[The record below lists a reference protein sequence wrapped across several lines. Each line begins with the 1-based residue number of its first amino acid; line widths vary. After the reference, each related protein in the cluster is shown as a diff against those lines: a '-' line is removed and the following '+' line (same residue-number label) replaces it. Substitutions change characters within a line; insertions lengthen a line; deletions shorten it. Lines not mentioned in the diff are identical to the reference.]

1 MRLSPWFALPLLVA
15 FGPCRRASGPS
26 TSEDPVSVADQV
38 RFNADPQEEGLQV
51 RLTEADPAAESRVAA
66 PLATTTPL
74 SEAETSALVARLP
87 PMPTA
92 PEDERALRLRE
103 KSLPPPRTGATVS
116 MDFPPAVE
124 VIKPVVETGPLT
136 VLRYAP
142 EGEVPLAPHLSVTF
156 SQPMVALTS
165 VEEAAKSVPV
175 TLSPEP
181 PGQWRW
187 VGAQTLLFE
196 PEDRFPMATEYKVTV
211 KAGTRSATGGA
222 LAQAADFSFAT
233 PPVKVLSATPFAD
246 VVGLE
251 PTIVLRFDQDVDVGV
266 LVPTLTLTSRK
277 GAVPLRLATEQ
288 EIADDASAAAARDEA
303 AETGHTRRWVALR
316 PAQALTRDTAYTL
329 VIPVG
334 TASAEGPRR
343 TTEEYSAELRTYG
356 PFVLKES
363 RCGYQ
368 DRCTP
373 QTPFELRF
381 SNPVDAKKLTR
392 AQVEVSP
399 EIPGM
404 NLAAYGDRVY
414 VYGEKA
420 GETTYTVTIK
430 PELTDGFGQTFGE
443 SKRLTFK
450 VGPADP
456 RLSWGYGDVV
466 TLDPEAKPALTA
478 VSVGQKVLKLE
489 VRRVSPQD
497 WMAYAIW
504 QRDQRWAERPKALPG
519 QLLASKDVAVTGA
532 GGAAVE
538 SLIDLSPYLKEGRGA
553 LLVRVVGPE
562 RRDRWDRQELI
573 TWVQATELGLTA
585 FNDGEQLLV
594 WATGLRD
601 GRALAGVEVQ
611 LQSGGPSAVSDAT
624 GLARLKLP
632 ERAQQAGVL
641 TAKVGDDVALLP
653 PNNSVYWYE
662 DYSMWQAAP
671 GEDHLSWLTFDD
683 RGLYRPGE
691 TARVK
696 GWIRR
701 VKPGPKGDVRGLGD
715 GARAVKWLLRDSV
728 GNELQKGEV
737 MLSALGGFDLSL
749 NLPPTMNLGTGYV
762 ELELVGGE
770 LDGGEFTHPINVQ
783 EFRRP
788 EFEVGMSVGEGPYV
802 LGERFLATVTASYFA
817 GGGLASAPAQ
827 WEARASGG
835 SYSPPNHEGWSFGP
849 WTPWW
854 LFWRGDGPSG
864 GFPETFTSLEGV
876 TDASGGHTV
885 SVDPHSLKPA
895 RPVNLSLQ
903 ATVTDLNRQAWTQTQ
918 QITIHPSRVYVG
930 ARMARPFVKVGE
942 DVDAELV
949 AVGIDGERLTGVQLS
964 ARLVRIT
971 WEQVAGV
978 HQEVETEVASC
989 APTSGPAPAP
999 CALKPDR
1006 GGSYR
1011 LIVTAKD
1018 AEGRPTR
1025 TDMQVYVQGPD
1036 AAVDRSL
1043 SQEEVQV
1050 VPDKRE
1056 YAVGDVAELLIQ
1068 APFYP
1073 AEGLMTLR
1081 RDGLLREERFVMEG
1095 PSHSVKVPIEEGM
1108 TPNLFVQVNLVGRAK
1123 RELDGADPAA
1133 LPSRPAYASGQVEL
1147 KVPPLT
1153 RALTVEVKPRLTALE
1168 PGGATSLDLRVTDA
1182 AGQPVTDAELAV
1194 VVVDEAVLALSGYQL
1209 PDPLEVFYASRG
1221 AGVND
1226 HHQRAQVSLATTGLY
1241 GTMSPT
1247 GGEGDGFG
1255 YGGLGLSGSGVGGGG
1270 YGGGLGA
1277 TRSLETAAMVPAEPM
1292 AAAPP
1297 SPVARERAE
1306 GSPKAEKPMADTTE
1320 RKNAPDVAGV
1330 VAMRADF
1337 SALALFAP
1345 EEKTGADGR
1354 VSVELKLPDNLTR
1367 YRVMVVAVR
1376 GEQQF
1381 GSGEGALTARKPL
1394 MVRPS
1399 APRFLNFGDTF
1410 ELPILVQNQTESSM
1424 VVELVV
1430 RAHNLGLDGQDAVS
1444 PAAGRRVTV
1453 PANDRVEV
1461 RIPAAARRVGAARA
1475 QVLVVSGGA
1484 NDAATVELPVYTPAT
1499 TEAFAT
1505 YGVLDDGAVRQ
1516 PVKAPSGVWKE
1527 VGGLEVTTAST
1538 ALQSLTDA
1546 FIYLVKYPYGC
1557 AEQVASRLLSTVA
1570 LKDVLAAFKAEG
1582 LPPEAELQAA
1592 MARDVE
1598 RLAQLQSG
1606 NGGWGFWRSN
1616 ERSWPYTSLHVTHTL
1631 VRAKAKGVAVPED
1644 TLRRALGYVGNI
1656 ERHIPDWYSEESRR
1670 AILAYAIYV
1679 RHLAGSNVSDDAR
1692 ALVRRGGGIEGLSM
1706 EAQAW
1711 ILPALAAGRDEQ
1723 SVDFILR
1730 HWGNRVEE
1738 TAGAAHFTTSYSDG
1752 AHVLLHSDRR
1762 ADALI
1767 LEALLTVRPG
1777 DTLIPKIVTGLQAHK
1792 KAGRWGN
1799 TQENAFVL
1807 LALDQYFRQAEAKE
1821 PNFVARV
1828 WLGEDYA
1835 GERTFKGRTTERAS
1849 LTVPMEDVLSFGAGD
1864 LTLTKEGPGRL
1875 YYRLG
1880 MSYAPTDLALEPFEA
1895 GFSVTRRYEAVDDPD
1910 DVRLE
1915 ADGWHVKSGAR
1926 VRVRLT
1932 MVAPAQRAHVALV
1945 DPLPAGFEAINPALA
1960 TTGDLPEDPLAEAAS
1975 SGPWWFWSRTW
1986 YEHQNLRD
1994 ERVEAFASLVWA
2006 GVHEYSYL
2014 ARATTPGAF
2023 VVPPAKAE
2031 EMYSPE
2037 TFGRSG
2043 TVRVFVE

>member
-1 MRLSPWFALPLLVA
+1 MRLSPWFALPLLMA

-26 TSEDPVSVADQV
+26 SSEDPVSAADPV
-38 RFNADPQEEGLQV
+38 RFNADPKEEGLQI
-51 RLTEADPAAESRVAA
+51 RLTEADPAAESRAVA
-66 PLATTTPL
+66 PLAAATPL
-74 SEAETSALVARLP
+74 SAAETSALAGRLP
-87 PMPTA
+87 AMPTS
-92 PEDERALRLRE
+92 PEDARALRLRE
-103 KSLPPPRTGATVS
+103 KSLPPPRTGATVA
-116 MDFPPAVE
+116 MDVPPAVE
-124 VIKPVVETGPLT
+124 VVKPVVESGPLT
-136 VLRYAP
+136 VSRYAP

-165 VEEAAKSVPV
+165 VEEAAKTVPV
-175 TLSPEP
+175 TLTPEP
-181 PGQWRW
+181 PGKWRW

-196 PEDRFPMATEYKVTV
+196 PDDRFPMATEYKVTV
-211 KAGTRSATGGA
+211 KEGTRSATGGVMA
-222 LAQAADFSFAT
+222 AAADFGFAT
-233 PPVKVLSATPFAD
+233 PPVKITSATPFAGI
-246 VVGLE
+246 VGLE
-251 PTIVLRFDQDVDVGV
+251 PTIVLKFDQDVDIAV
-266 LVPTLTLTSRK
+266 LVQTLKLTGRK
-277 GAVPLRLATEQ
+277 MSVPLRLATEQ
-288 EIADDASAAAARDEA
+288 EIADDPVAAIARDEA
-303 AETGHTRRWVALR
+303 AETGHSARWVALR
-316 PAQALTRDTAYTL
+316 PTQPLLRNTPYEL
-329 VIPVG
+329 VLPAG
-334 TASAEGPRR
+334 TPSAEGPRR
-343 TTEEYSAELRTYG
+343 TTADQTYELRTFG
-356 PFVLKES
+356 PLVLEES

-368 DRCTP
+368 DNCTP
-373 QTPFELRF
+373 DTPFELRF
-381 SNPVDAKKLTR
+381 SNPIDAKLLSR
-392 AQVEVSP
+392 AHVEVSP
-399 EIPGM
+399 AIPGM

-414 VYGEKA
+414 VHGQKA
-420 GETTYTVTIK
+420 GDTTYTLTIR
-430 PELTDGFGQTFGE
+430 PELPDSFGQTFGE
-443 SKRLTFK
+443 SKKLTFK

-456 RLSWGYGDVV
+456 SLIWSYGDIV
-466 TLDPEAKPALTA
+466 TLDPEAQPALSA
-478 VSVGQKVLKLE
+478 VSVSQKSLKLE
-489 VRRVSPQD
+489 VRRVGPED
-497 WMAYAIW
+497 WAAYSLW
-504 QRDQRWAERPKALPG
+504 QREQRWAERPGPLPG
-519 QLLASKDVAVTGA
+519 QVLATKDVAVTGA
-532 GGAAVE
+532 GGGAVE
-538 SLIDLSPYLKEGRGA
+538 SLLDLSPYLKEGRGS
-553 LLVRVVGPE
+553 LIVRVVGAQ
-562 RRDRWDRQELI
+562 RRDRWDRQELV
-573 TWVQATELGLTA
+573 TWVQATELGLAA
-585 FNDGEQLLV
+585 FHDGEQLLV

-611 LQSGGPSAVSDAT
+611 LQKGGPSAVSDAT

-632 ERAQQAGVL
+632 AEAKKAGVL
-641 TAKVGDDVALLP
+641 TAKIGADQAILP
-653 PNNSVYWYE
+653 PNNNVYWYD
-662 DYSMWQAAP
+662 DYSPWQAVP
-671 GEDHLSWLTFDD
+671 GSDHLSWLTFDD

-701 VKPGPKGDVRGLGD
+701 VTPGPTGDVRGLGD
-715 GARAVKWLLRDSV
+715 GARAVRWILRDSV

-737 MLSALGGFDLSL
+737 MLGRLGGFDLSL
-749 NLPPTMNLGTGYV
+749 SLPPTMNLGTGYV
-762 ELELVGGE
+762 ELALVGGD
-770 LDGGEFTHPINVQ
+770 LDGGAFTHPLSVQ

-788 EFEVGMSVGEGPYV
+788 EFEVGLSVGEGPFV

-817 GGGLASAPAQ
+817 GGGLPSAPAQ

-835 SYSPPNHEGWSFGP
+835 SYSPPNHDGWSFGP

-854 LFWRGDGPSG
+854 MFWRGGLPTG

-895 RPVNLSLQ
+895 RPVSLSLQ
-903 ATVTDLNRQAWTQTQ
+903 ATVTDLNRQAWTKSQD
-918 QITIHPSRVYVG
+918 ITIHPSRVYVG
-930 ARMARPFVKVGE
+930 VRAERPFVKAGE
-942 DVDAELV
+942 TVKTELV
-949 AVGIDGERLTGVQLS
+949 AVGIDGERLTGVQLN
-964 ARLVRIT
+964 ARLVLLK
-971 WEQVAGV
+971 WEQVAGE
-978 HQEVETEVASC
+978 QKEIEEEVGSC
-989 APTSGPAPAP
+989 APTSGPEPVA
-999 CALKPDR
+999 CALKVEK

-1025 TDMQVYVQGPD
+1025 TDMQIYVQGPD

-1043 SQEEVQV
+1043 AQESVQL

-1068 APFYP
+1068 APFFP
-1073 AEGLMTLR
+1073 AEGLLTLR
-1081 RDGLLREERFVMEG
+1081 RDGLLREERFVME
-1095 PSHSVKVPIEEGM
+1095 SSTHSVKVPIEEGM
-1108 TPNLFVQVNLVGRAK
+1108 VPNLFVQVDLVGRAK
-1123 RELDGADPAA
+1123 RELEGVDPAS
-1133 LPSRPAYASGQVEL
+1133 LPTRPAYASGQVEL

-1182 AGQPVTDAELAV
+1182 KGLPVTDAELAV
-1194 VVVDEAVLALSGYQL
+1194 VVVDESVLALSGYQL

-1221 AGVND
+1221 AGVTD
-1226 HHQRAQVSLATTGLY
+1226 HHQRAQVSLAETGFY
-1241 GTMSPT
+1241 GNKSPS
-1247 GGEGDGFG
+1247 GGDGSFG
-1255 YGGLGLSGSGVGGGG
+1255 YGGLGLEGVGMGGGG
-1270 YGGGLGA
+1270 ASGYGAGPGA
-1277 TRSLETAAMVPAEPM
+1277 PTTT

-1297 SPVARERAE
+1297 SPAE
-1306 GSPKAEKPMADTTE
+1306 PMAE
-1320 RKNAPDVAGV
+1320 RSRGESAAMPKKMMAMDEEKRSVPDVGGV
-1330 VAMRADF
+1330 VAMRTDF

-1345 EEKTGADGR
+1345 EERTGADGR
-1354 VSVELKLPDNLTR
+1354 VSVDVKLPDNLTR

-1376 GEQQF
+1376 GDQQF

-1410 ELPILVQNQTESSM
+1410 DLPVLVQNQTDAPM
-1424 VVELVV
+1424 VVDLVV
-1430 RAHNLGLDGQDAVS
+1430 RAHNLGLDGQDAAA
-1444 PAAGRRVTV
+1444 PIAGRRVTV

-1461 RIPAAARRVGAARA
+1461 RIPAAARQVGTARA

-1505 YGVLDDGAVRQ
+1505 YGVLDEGAVRQ
-1516 PVKAPSGVWKE
+1516 PVKAPAGVWKE
-1527 VGGLEVTTAST
+1527 VGGLEVSASST

-1582 LPPEAELQAA
+1582 LPPEDELQAA

-1598 RLAQLQSG
+1598 RLTQLQG
-1606 NGGWGFWRSN
+1606 GDGGWGFWRSN

-1644 TLRRALGYVGNI
+1644 TLRRALRYVSNI
-1656 ERHIPDWYSEESRR
+1656 ERYIPDWYSEESRR
-1670 AILAYAIYV
+1670 AILAYAVYV
-1679 RHLAGSNVSDDAR
+1679 RHLSGQNASDDAR

-1711 ILPALAAGRDEQ
+1711 VLPALAAGKDEQ

-1730 HWGNRVEE
+1730 HWANRVEE
-1738 TAGAAHFTTSYSDG
+1738 TAGAAHFTTRYADG
-1752 AHVLLHSDRR
+1752 AHVILHSDRR

-1767 LEALLTVRPG
+1767 LEALLNVRPN

-1828 WLGEDYA
+1828 WLGDDYA
-1835 GERTFKGRTTERAS
+1835 GERAFKGRTTERAS
-1849 LTVPMEDVLSFGAGD
+1849 LLVPMEDVQTLGAGD
-1864 LTLTKEGPGRL
+1864 LTLSKDGPGRL

-1880 MSYAPTDLALEPFEA
+1880 MSYAPTDLSLEPFEA
-1895 GFSVTRRYEAVDDPD
+1895 GFAVTRRYEAVDDPE

-1915 ADGWHVKSGAR
+1915 ADGWHIKSGAR

-1932 MVAPAQRAHVALV
+1932 MVAPSQRAHVALV

-1960 TTGDLPEDPLAEAAS
+1960 TTGDLPEDPMAEAAS

-2023 VVPPAKAE
+2023 IVPPAKAE

-2043 TVRVFVE
+2043 TIRVFVE

>member
-1 MRLSPWFALPLLVA
+1 M
-15 FGPCRRASGPS
+15 
-26 TSEDPVSVADQV
+26 
-38 RFNADPQEEGLQV
+38 
-51 RLTEADPAAESRVAA
+51 
-66 PLATTTPL
+66 
-74 SEAETSALVARLP
+74 
-87 PMPTA
+87 
-92 PEDERALRLRE
+92 
-103 KSLPPPRTGATVS
+103 
-116 MDFPPAVE
+116 
-124 VIKPVVETGPLT
+124 
-136 VLRYAP
+136 
-142 EGEVPLAPHLSVTF
+142 
-156 SQPMVALTS
+156 
-165 VEEAAKSVPV
+165 
-175 TLSPEP
+175 
-181 PGQWRW
+181 
-187 VGAQTLLFE
+187 
-196 PEDRFPMATEYKVTV
+196 
-211 KAGTRSATGGA
+211 
-222 LAQAADFSFAT
+222 
-233 PPVKVLSATPFAD
+233 
-246 VVGLE
+246 
-251 PTIVLRFDQDVDVGV
+251 
-266 LVPTLTLTSRK
+266 
-277 GAVPLRLATEQ
+277 
-288 EIADDASAAAARDEA
+288 
-303 AETGHTRRWVALR
+303 
-316 PAQALTRDTAYTL
+316 
-329 VIPVG
+329 
-334 TASAEGPRR
+334 
-343 TTEEYSAELRTYG
+343 
-356 PFVLKES
+356 
-363 RCGYQ
+363 
-368 DRCTP
+368 
-373 QTPFELRF
+373 
-381 SNPVDAKKLTR
+381 
-392 AQVEVSP
+392 
-399 EIPGM
+399 
-404 NLAAYGDRVY
+404 
-414 VYGEKA
+414 
-420 GETTYTVTIK
+420 
-430 PELTDGFGQTFGE
+430 
-443 SKRLTFK
+443 
-450 VGPADP
+450 
-456 RLSWGYGDVV
+456 
-466 TLDPEAKPALTA
+466 
-478 VSVGQKVLKLE
+478 
-489 VRRVSPQD
+489 
-497 WMAYAIW
+497 
-504 QRDQRWAERPKALPG
+504 
-519 QLLASKDVAVTGA
+519 
-532 GGAAVE
+532 
-538 SLIDLSPYLKEGRGA
+538 
-553 LLVRVVGPE
+553 
-562 RRDRWDRQELI
+562 
-573 TWVQATELGLTA
+573 
-585 FNDGEQLLV
+585 
-594 WATGLRD
+594 
-601 GRALAGVEVQ
+601 
-611 LQSGGPSAVSDAT
+611 
-624 GLARLKLP
+624 
-632 ERAQQAGVL
+632 L
-641 TAKVGDDVALLP
+641 TAKVGDDVAILP
-653 PNNSVYWYE
+653 PNNSVYWYD
-662 DYSMWQAAP
+662 DYSPWQAVP

-691 TARVK
+691 TARLK

-728 GNELQKGEV
+728 GNEIQKGEV
-737 MLSALGGFDLSL
+737 MLSKLGGFDLSL
-749 NLPPTMNLGTGYV
+749 NLPATMNLGTGYV
-762 ELELVGGE
+762 ELALVGGD
-770 LDGGEFTHPINVQ
+770 LDGGGFTHPLNVQ

-788 EFEVGMSVGEGPYV
+788 EFEVGMSVGDGPYV

-835 SYSPPNHEGWSFGP
+835 SYSPPNHDGWSFGP

-854 LFWRGDGPSG
+854 MFWRGGGPPS

-903 ATVTDLNRQAWTQTQ
+903 ATVTDLNRQAWTQNQ
-918 QITIHPSRVYVG
+918 QITIHPSRVYIG
-930 ARMARPFVKVGE
+930 ARTARPFVKVGE
-942 DVDAELV
+942 NIDAELV
-949 AVGIDGERLTGVQLS
+949 AVGLDGERLTGVQLS
-964 ARLVRIT
+964 ARLVRLS

-978 HQEVETEVASC
+978 HEEVEIEVASC
-989 APTSGPAPAP
+989 APTSGPEPVS
-999 CALKPDR
+999 CALKPDK

-1043 SQEEVQV
+1043 AQEEVQL

-1056 YAVGDVAELLIQ
+1056 YAVGDVAELMIQ

-1073 AEGLMTLR
+1073 AEGLLSLR

-1095 PSHSVKVPIEEGM
+1095 PTHSVKVPIEEGM
-1108 TPNLFVQVNLVGRAK
+1108 TPNLFVQVNLVGRSK
-1123 RELDGADPAA
+1123 RELEGADPAA

-1147 KVPPLT
+1147 KVPPLL

-1168 PGGATSLDLRVTDA
+1168 PGGTTSLDLRVTDA
-1182 AGQPVTDAELAV
+1182 AGLPVTDAELAV
-1194 VVVDEAVLALSGYQL
+1194 VVVDESVLALTGYQL

-1221 AGVND
+1221 AGVTD
-1226 HHQRAQVSLATTGLY
+1226 HHQRAQVSLATTGLL
-1241 GTMSPT
+1241 GPMSPT

-1255 YGGLGLSGSGVGGGG
+1255 VGGLGLSGTGVGGGG
-1270 YGGGLGA
+1270 YGGAPGLGA
-1277 TRSLETAAMVPAEPM
+1277 TRSLEVAAAMPAEPM
-1292 AAAPP
+1292 SAAPP
-1297 SPVARERAE
+1297 SPVERSRSE
-1306 GSPKAEKPMADTTE
+1306 SKPKAMADADKE
-1320 RKNAPDVAGV
+1320 YKAAPDTGGV
-1330 VAMRADF
+1330 VAMRTDF
-1337 SALALFAP
+1337 SALALFSP

-1410 ELPILVQNQTESSM
+1410 ELPILVQNQTDASM
-1424 VVELVV
+1424 VVDVVV
-1430 RAHNLGLDGQDAVS
+1430 RAHNLGLDGQDAVT

-1461 RIPAAARRVGAARA
+1461 RLPAAARRVGTARA

-1505 YGVLDDGAVRQ
+1505 YGVLDEGAIRQ

-1598 RLAQLQSG
+1598 RLAQLQAG
-1606 NGGWGFWRSN
+1606 DGGWGFWRSN
-1616 ERSWPYTSLHVTHTL
+1616 ERSWPYTTLHVTHTL

-1644 TLRRALGYVGNI
+1644 TLRRALRYVDNI
-1656 ERHIPDWYSEESRR
+1656 ERYIPHWYSEESRR
-1670 AILAYAIYV
+1670 AILAYAVYV
-1679 RHLAGSNVSDDAR
+1679 EHLAGKNVSDDAR
-1692 ALVRRGGGIEGLSM
+1692 ALVRRGGGVEGLSM

-1711 ILPALAAGRDEQ
+1711 VLPALAAGKDEQ

-1738 TAGAAHFTTSYSDG
+1738 TAGSAHFTTSYSDG
-1752 AHVLLHSDRR
+1752 AHVILHSDRR

-1767 LEALLTVRPG
+1767 LEALLTVRPN

-1807 LALDQYFRQAEAKE
+1807 LALDQYFRQAESKE

-1835 GERTFKGRTTERAS
+1835 GERTFKGRTTERAN
-1849 LTVPMEDVLSFGAGD
+1849 LLVPMEEVVSFGSGD
-1864 LTLTKEGPGRL
+1864 LTLSKDGPGRL

-1880 MSYAPTDLALEPFEA
+1880 MSYAPTDLSLEPFEA
-1895 GFSVTRRYEAVDDPD
+1895 GFSVTRSYEGVDDPD

-1932 MVAPAQRAHVALV
+1932 MVAPSQRAHVALV
-1945 DPLPAGFEAINPALA
+1945 DPMPAGFEAINPALA
-1960 TTGDLPEDPLAEAAS
+1960 TTGDLPDDPMGQAAA

-2043 TVRVFVE
+2043 TARVFIE